1 MKVLMTPSKTASIT
15 LCCWP
20 PIGLQSLKKG
30 VGDLMEH
37 TEHALP
43 PIPPSLIK
51 ALDEMFPDQC
61 PRVDDTDRMVWIKAG
76 QRQVVEVLIEH
87 HKRQNET
94 ILGA

>member
-1 MKVLMTPSKTASIT
+1 
-15 LCCWP
+15 
-20 PIGLQSLKKG
+20 
-30 VGDLMEH
+30 MEH

-51 ALDEMFPDQC
+51 ALDEMLPEQW